1 MMASKREFC
10 IIGQLGAIVDFGTH
24 ARLLVAGR
32 VNGDQGALSAFA
44 IPGLVC

>member
-24 ARLLVAGR
+24 ACSLRDA
-32 VNGDQGALSAFA
+32 
-44 IPGLVC
+44 